1 MKSAPKTT
9 PTQNG
14 AEPSVN
20 FTPVP
25 VVIFL
30 FIGILFFLGQL
41 YLDRYAGGFNAKV
54 YEPYESWKMVENLQ
68 PKGAGDLVFA
78 QGRKVYDAACLACH
92 QGSGMGSAGIAPPLA
107 GSEWV
112 LAPKP
117 DRLVLIAHLGVTGPI
132 TVKGVQWNMQMPG
145 MGRDLGLSDEDMA
158 ALLTYIRGN
167 KDWGNNAPAVTVEQ
181 VKAARDPVRDRQ
193 TQITVQELSAVA
205 DQ

>member
-9 PTQNG
+9 QSQNG

-30 FIGILFFLGQL
+30 LVGILFYLGQL
-41 YLDRYAGGFNAKV
+41 YLDHYGGGFNGKV
-54 YEPYESWKMVENLQ
+54 YGPYDSWKMVENLQ
-68 PKGAGDLVFA
+68 PKGAGDIVFA
-78 QGRKVYDAACLACH
+78 QGRKIYDTACLACH

-112 LAPKP
+112 LAAKP
-117 DRLVLIAHLGVTGPI
+117 DRLVRIAHLGVSGPI
-132 TVKGVQWNMQMPG
+132 TVKGVAWNMQMPG

-167 KDWGNNAPAVTVEQ
+167 KEWGNNASVVTTEQ
-181 VKAARDPVRDRQ
+181 VKAARDPVRERQ
-193 TQITVQELSAVA
+193 TQITVEELSSVP